1 MFFEIA
7 MMSRMLGLDICGAP
21 DLQPGCT
28 TASRDRLFA
37 IMSTGYEAELHS
49 QARRARRRIGVPER
63 CPAPQFSWS
72 SRGTRRDTIGKDF
85 LLIPTKHFLNSGRSV
100 FVSLADIVP
109 INFLD
114 VTISV
119 GNGVSGDS
127 RRIFRGPT
135 PATRSV
141 VASLRPGGPSAHEY
155 QRALKDGVALA
166 ATVTHQSGNSPV
178 AMIPVRHALAV
189 RRPRRNATQS
199 PRIASVTTP

>member
-1 MFFEIA
+1 M
-7 MMSRMLGLDICGAP
+7 GLEQDFRRHLVSYLVLIHAASNTAVRAP
-21 DLQPGCT
+21 
-28 TASRDRLFA
+28 S
-37 IMSTGYEAELHS
+37 
-49 QARRARRRIGVPER
+49 
-63 CPAPQFSWS
+63 
-72 SRGTRRDTIGKDF
+72 
-85 LLIPTKHFLNSGRSV
+85 RSV

-127 RRIFRGPT
+127 RPNFRGPT
-135 PATRSV
+135 PAARSV

-155 QRALKDGVALA
+155 RRALKDWVALA
-166 ATVTHQSGNSPV
+166 ATVTHQSGNSHV

-199 PRIASVTTP
+199 PRIASVKTP

>member
-1 MFFEIA
+1 MKRNFTV
-7 MMSRMLGLDICGAP
+7 RQGA
-21 DLQPGCT
+21 
-28 TASRDRLFA
+28 R
-37 IMSTGYEAELHS
+37 
-49 QARRARRRIGVPER
+49 
-63 CPAPQFSWS
+63 W
-72 SRGTRRDTIGKDF
+72 
-85 LLIPTKHFLNSGRSV
+85 LIDPTKHLLNSVRSV

-135 PATRSV
+135 PAARSV